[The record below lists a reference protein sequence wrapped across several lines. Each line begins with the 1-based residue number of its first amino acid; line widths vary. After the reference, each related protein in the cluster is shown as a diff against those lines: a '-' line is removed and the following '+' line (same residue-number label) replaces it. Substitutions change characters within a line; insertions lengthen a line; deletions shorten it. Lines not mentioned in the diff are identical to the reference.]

1 MTYLVQEDYTVCYPH
16 PIILKKGDP
25 LTIEKWETNP
35 DWLGWAFCV
44 DTRGIKGWVSQ
55 KYLNVNGSTAIATAD
70 YEATELA
77 VTAGEVVE
85 SEKEE
90 FGWAWVKNS
99 RGAAGWVPLK
109 ILAPHGVPKKEPG
122 TYEL

>member
-1 MTYLVQEDYTVCYPH
+1 MKVYRVIENYEVCYPN
-16 PIILKKGDP
+16 PIVLKKGDIV
-25 LTIEKWETNP
+25 TIEKWETNP

-44 DTRGIKGWVSQ
+44 DIRGIKGWVSQ
-55 KYLNVNGSTAIATAD
+55 KYLNAMGPSATAVAD

-77 VTAGEVVE
+77 VTAGEKVE

-99 RGAAGWVPLK
+99 RGSKGWVPLK
-109 ILAPHGVPKKEPG
+109 ALSPQA
-122 TYEL
+122 